1 MPNLHISFGFPDFS
15 LSRVSRT
22 VVYKKSDPMNMLLDN
37 NNNDYNKIITLYL
50 VRVTSISDDSVFYKM
65 AIPKLI

>member
-1 MPNLHISFGFPDFS
+1 MCN
-15 LSRVSRT
+15 
-22 VVYKKSDPMNMLLDN
+22 KSDPMNMFLDINYDN
-37 NNNDYNKIITLYL
+37 NQIITLYL

>member
-1 MPNLHISFGFPDFS
+1 M
-15 LSRVSRT
+15 
-22 VVYKKSDPMNMLLDN
+22 YKKSDPMNMLLDN